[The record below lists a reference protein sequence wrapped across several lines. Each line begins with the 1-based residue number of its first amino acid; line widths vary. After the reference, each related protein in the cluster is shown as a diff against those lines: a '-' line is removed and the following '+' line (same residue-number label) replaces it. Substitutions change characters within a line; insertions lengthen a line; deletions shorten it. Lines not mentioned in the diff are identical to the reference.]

1 MAVYTD
7 VTDHAVAQFLTDYD
21 VGEPVSLKGIA
32 EGVENSNFLLV
43 TDRAPFILTLYEA
56 RVQEAD
62 LPFFLGL
69 MQHLAARGIHCPQPV
84 AGRDGQA
91 LRRLAGRP
99 AVLVTFLQGLWPRE
113 IEVPHCAELGR
124 ALAQLH
130 HAGSD
135 FAMTRANDLSVSG
148 WRPLLE
154 ASLPRADSVQPGL
167 AAALSAELDFLEAEW
182 PTGLPQG
189 TVHADL
195 FPDNA
200 FFLDGRLTGII
211 DFYFACTDL
220 LAYDLSVCLNSWCFS
235 APDRLEPERSA
246 ALLRQYHARR
256 PLTPEE
262 LEALPILCRGSALRF
277 TLTRLYDWLNRRENA
292 LVVPK
297 NPLDFFGRLQAH
309 RQVRGLSDY
318 GWSPR

>member
-7 VTDHAVAQFLTDYD
+7 VTDHAVAEFLTAYD

-43 TDRAPFILTLYEA
+43 TDRAPYILTLYEA
-56 RVQEAD
+56 RVQERD

-69 MQHLAARGIHCPQPV
+69 MEHLATRGIHCPQPV
-84 AGRDGQA
+84 RGRDGVA

-113 IEVPHCAELGR
+113 LEVFHCAELG
-124 ALAQLH
+124 AGLADLH
-130 HAGSD
+130 RAGSD
-135 FAMTRANDLSVSG
+135 FAMTRANDLSLPG

-167 AAALSAELDFLEAEW
+167 GAALSAELDFLEANW
-182 PTGLPQG
+182 PGGLPTG
-189 TVHADL
+189 TIHADL

-200 FFLDGRLTGII
+200 FFLDGKMTGVI
-211 DFYFACTDL
+211 DFYFACTDM
-220 LAYDLSVCLNSWCFS
+220 LAYDLAVCLNSWCFS
-235 APDRLEPERSA
+235 APDRLEAERSA
-246 ALLRQYHARR
+246 ALLKAYSQHR
-256 PLTPEE
+256 PLSAAE

-297 NPLDFFGRLQAH
+297 NPLDFFGRMTVHQGIAS
-309 RQVRGLSDY
+309 VRDY
-318 GWSPR
+318 GWTA